1 MANNYKVCGKCG
13 KTLSSRGF
21 AMHEAFC
28 KGESNEKTKV
38 IDSVGSIEKCHAC
51 GSNDIIRLD
60 VFAEKYPTIVK
71 KHIDAG
77 YTHVCNKCAEV
88 LK

>member
-13 KTLSSRGF
+13 RTLSSRGF

-28 KGESNEKTKV
+28 KGENTEKTKV
-38 IDSVGSIEKCHAC
+38 INSTCSVDSCHAC
-51 GSNDIIRLD
+51 GSTDIKRIDEFMDREPI
-60 VFAEKYPTIVK
+60 AVK
-71 KHIDAG
+71 KIIGAG
-77 YTHVCNKCAEV
+77 YTHVCNKCGEV